1 VWRAVSNAGALRLVV
16 GVFGVV
22 WCVRR
27 RRAKETVKPAACAYF
42 DPLTVEEAVELLGE
56 LGDTGKVLAGGQS
69 LVPMMNMRLAK
80 PEALVDIN
88 RVKELAYI
96 HEEDGAFVIGAL
108 TRQRAVERSR
118 PVKRRSP
125 LLAEAILS
133 VGHLPIRSRGTMGG
147 SLAHADPAAELP
159 AVLLALDGW
168 VEAMSRRGTRRVA
181 AADLF
186 LGPLL
191 TSLEP
196 DELVTRVCFPH
207 LPEGSGTAFL
217 EVTRRHGDFALVG
230 VAATLTL
237 NPEGVCTRAA
247 LALLGAGNTQV
258 RAPGAEACLVGH
270 RLDDAVIAAACAA
283 TMAGLDPI
291 GDLHG
296 SQVYRKQIA
305 GTLTERALRLA
316 WQRALPKSSR

>member
-1 VWRAVSNAGALRLVV
+1 
-16 GVFGVV
+16 
-22 WCVRR
+22 
-27 RRAKETVKPAACAYF
+27 VKPAAFAYF
-42 DPLTVEEAVELLGE
+42 DPTTAEEAVDILGA

-88 RVKELAYI
+88 KVKELAYI
-96 HEEDGAFVIGAL
+96 HEEDNAFVIGAL

-118 PVKRRSP
+118 AVKRRSP

-133 VGHLPIRSRGTMGG
+133 VGHLPIRSRGTVGG

-168 VEAMSRRGTRRVA
+168 VEATSTRGTRRIA

-186 LGPLL
+186 IGPLL

-196 DELVTRVCFPH
+196 DELLTRVGFPL

-217 EVTRRHGDFALVG
+217 EMTRRHGDFALVG

-237 NPEGVCTRAA
+237 NAEGICTGASVA
-247 LALLGAGNTQV
+247 ILGAGETQV
-258 RAPGAEACLVGH
+258 RAPQAEACLVGN
-270 RLDDAVIAAACAA
+270 RLEERVIEAAGAAA
-283 TMAGLDPI
+283 MAGLDPI

-296 SQVYRKQIA
+296 SPEYRKQVA
-305 GTLTERALRLA
+305 GALTQRALKIA
-316 WQRALPKSSR
+316 WQRALPRSER